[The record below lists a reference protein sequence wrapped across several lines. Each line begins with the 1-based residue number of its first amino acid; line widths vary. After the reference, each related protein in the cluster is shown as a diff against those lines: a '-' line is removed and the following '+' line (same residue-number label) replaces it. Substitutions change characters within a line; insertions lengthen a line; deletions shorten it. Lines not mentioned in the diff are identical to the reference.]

1 MEGFE
6 LRRILLSVLASA
18 IICGVAVAATL
29 PGQASKNCNIPAS
42 IDVDAARKSADTP
55 FLGVFDGKWDNVI
68 PATLI
73 IYEVKGAKASG
84 YYGWKAVKAW
94 NIPAGCDKVTG
105 SISGDRL
112 SFGGEHDMTFT
123 VSGRSLKG
131 IYNYDQGNGSIM
143 VEKSNFSRK
152 R

>member
-1 MEGFE
+1 
-6 LRRILLSVLASA
+6 LRRAVLTILTFVA
-18 IICGVAVAATL
+18 ICGVAVAATV
-29 PGQASKNCNIPAS
+29 PGQASKNCSIPAS
-42 IDVDAARKSADTP
+42 VDVDAARKSADTP

-68 PATLI
+68 PVTLI

-94 NIPAGCDKVTG
+94 NIPAGCDKVVG
-105 SISGDRL
+105 SISGDSL
-112 SFGGEHDMTFT
+112 SFGGEHEMTFT
-123 VSGRSLKG
+123 LSGRSLKG
-131 IYNYDQGNGSIM
+131 IYNFDQGNGNIM